1 MRGSSQSC
9 SRSPLPPVDGNGR
22 VEYVLR
28 TLFGLIWIHIL
39 CLSNIWIKTHSV
51 YDRES
56 VIEPCSSV
64 SANSSRRIQR
74 IRDDP
79 ELTLLSIRAINTT
92 CKSDRNMDIAGNG
105 VDALDP
111 RIQVIIIELL
121 FQSLIR
127 IAIDLGCLQAG
138 YARKTIRLGYVLRA
152 SSV

>member
-1 MRGSSQSC
+1 M
-9 SRSPLPPVDGNGR
+9 
-22 VEYVLR
+22 VEVVLILMIFEVVHTVHSLVLGVR
-28 TLFGLIWIHIL
+28 CRPWTGTDELSTYCAL
-39 CLSNIWIKTHSV
+39 CLDWFGFTIFVWWSNIWIKTYSSV
-51 YDRES
+51 YDSES

-64 SANSSRRIQR
+64 SANSNLRIQR
-74 IRDDP
+74 TRDDP

-127 IAIDLGCLQAG
+127 IAIDLGCL
-138 YARKTIRLGYVLRA
+138 
-152 SSV
+152 